1 MKFNIDKKHISFGIT
16 AFLVIAA
23 SICFY
28 YLIFHGDRF
37 LAKLNALII
46 IANPILYGII
56 FAYLMTP
63 IVNFLESRFLIS
75 LFTRTS
81 EITVK
86 KKKYMRIISLCI
98 TIVLVVLVIYGFFS
112 ILIPDLITSIEKI
125 SFQFSNYVQN
135 LTHFIEKYLETNPD
149 IEKFVMQ
156 IIGTYSEN
164 ISNYLNDRIPQ
175 MESILKTM
183 SLSLIS
189 VVKVLWNLIIGLI
202 ISIYVLFNKE
212 TFAGQFKKILYALFS
227 QKHANSL
234 IQNLRFTSNTFLG
247 FLSGKIVD
255 SVIIGI
261 LCFIG
266 TYFLKMPYPLLIS
279 VIVGVTNIIP
289 FFGPYIGAIPSAIL
303 VLMINPLKCLYFII
317 FILIL
322 QQLDG
327 NVIGPKILGQSTGL
341 TGFWVIFSI
350 TIFGGVFGVVGMI
363 IGVPFFAVV
372 YAMIRRMIESF
383 LSKKELPV
391 STRDYID
398 LDYIDDSKMIS
409 KDLTTKKKFFHLP
422 AILRKKQNTIIH
434 NDPTNKKEE

>member
-16 AFLVIAA
+16 SFLVIAA

-37 LAKLNALII
+37 LAKLNALIV
-46 IANPILYGII
+46 IANPILCGII

-63 IVNFLESRFLIS
+63 IVNYLESRFLIY

-86 KKKYMRIISLCI
+86 KKKYMRIVSVCM
-98 TIVLVVLVIYGFFS
+98 TIVLVILVIYGFFS
-112 ILIPDLITSIEKI
+112 TLIPNLVESITNI
-125 SFQFSNYVQN
+125 SSQFSNYVQN
-135 LTHFIEKYLETNPD
+135 LTHFIEKYLEANPD
-149 IEKFVMQ
+149 IEKLVMQ

-164 ISNYLNDRIPQ
+164 IRNYLNDKVPQ

-183 SLSLIS
+183 SLSLLS
-189 VVKVLWNLIIGLI
+189 VVKTLWNLVIGLI

-227 QKHANSL
+227 KKHANGL
-234 IQNLRFTSNTFLG
+234 IQNLRFTSDTFLG

-255 SVIIGI
+255 SFIIGI
-261 LCFIG
+261 LCFAG
-266 TYFLKMPYPLLIS
+266 TRFLKMPYALLIS

-303 VLMINPLKCLYFII
+303 VLMVNPVKCLYFII

-341 TGFWVIFSI
+341 TGFWIIFSI
-350 TIFGGVFGVVGMI
+350 TIFGGLFGVVGMI

-372 YAMIRRMIESF
+372 YAMVRRVIESF
-383 LSKKELPV
+383 LAKKELPV
-391 STRDYID
+391 ST
-398 LDYIDDSKMIS
+398 LDYINLDYIEDDKMIS
-409 KDLTTKKKFFHLP
+409 KDLTVKRRFFRFP
-422 AILRKKQNTIIH
+422 VSLRKKQDSVH
-434 NDPTNKKEE
+434 NDSKDKKEE

>member
-16 AFLVIAA
+16 SFLVIAA

-37 LAKLNALII
+37 LAKLNALIV
-46 IANPILYGII
+46 IANPILCGII
-56 FAYLMTP
+56 LAYLMTP
-63 IVNFLESRFLIS
+63 IVNYLESRFLIY

-86 KKKYMRIISLCI
+86 KKKYMRIVSVCI
-98 TIVLVVLVIYGFFS
+98 TIVLVILVIYGFFS
-112 ILIPDLITSIEKI
+112 TLIPNLIESITNI
-125 SFQFSNYVQN
+125 SSQFSNYVQN
-135 LTHFIEKYLETNPD
+135 LIHFIEKYLEANPD

-164 ISNYLNDRIPQ
+164 IKNYLNDKVPQ

-189 VVKVLWNLIIGLI
+189 VVKTLWNLIIGLI

-227 QKHANSL
+227 KKHANGL
-234 IQNLRFTSNTFLG
+234 IQNLRFTSDTFLG

-255 SVIIGI
+255 SFIIGI
-261 LCFIG
+261 LCFAG
-266 TYFLKMPYPLLIS
+266 THFLKMPYALLIS

-289 FFGPYIGAIPSAIL
+289 FFGPYIGAIHSAIL
-303 VLMINPLKCLYFII
+303 VLMVNPVKCLYFII

-341 TGFWVIFSI
+341 TGFWIIFSI
-350 TIFGGVFGVVGMI
+350 TIFGGLFGVVGMI

-372 YAMIRRMIESF
+372 YAMVRRIIESF
-383 LSKKELPV
+383 LAKKELPV
-391 STRDYID
+391 ST
-398 LDYIDDSKMIS
+398 LDYINLDYIEDDKMIS
-409 KDLTTKKKFFHLP
+409 KDLTVKRSFFRFP
-422 AILRKKQNTIIH
+422 VSLRKKQDSAH
-434 NDPTNKKEE
+434 NDSKDKKEE